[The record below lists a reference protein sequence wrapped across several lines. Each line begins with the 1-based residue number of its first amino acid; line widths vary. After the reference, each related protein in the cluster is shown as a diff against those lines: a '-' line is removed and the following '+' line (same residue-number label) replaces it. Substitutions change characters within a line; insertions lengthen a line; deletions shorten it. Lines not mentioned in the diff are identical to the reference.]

1 MDHQNDF
8 YQQIHDMDK
17 QRSRAKRKEKWE
29 KREKSFWKAFL
40 FTENGKPKSGL
51 ILYTFCL
58 SFVFLGLYII
68 AFWLAIEELTQPL
81 SALPP
86 VLGNLL
92 QSLTVGAVGAG
103 LSALLHILLP
113 DKRLAFGTHL
123 WLAVYV
129 IASIITLAILLEVW
143 DTIAVMLVFAF
154 WFAVIPLAIGL
165 TVTYLLYR
173 KDYKPPVQPVQK
185 PAWKQYTERR

>member
-58 SFVFLGLYII
+58 SFLFLALYLVIFSLVPEYLGKPLERVSP
-68 AFWLAIEELTQPL
+68 FW
-81 SALPP
+81 
-86 VLGNLL
+86 GNLI
-92 QSLTVGAVGAG
+92 QSLTAGALG
-103 LSALLHILLP
+103 LGCAWLAHRLLP
-113 DKRLAFGTHL
+113 DKRLVFGSYL
-123 WLAVYV
+123 WLAFF
-129 IASIITLAILLEVW
+129 ALAAGITLLIMLRGTGASG
-143 DTIAVMLVFAF
+143 AMLVFF
-154 WFAVIPLAIGL
+154 VWFVIIPLAMGL
-165 TVTYLLYR
+165 AGSYTLYHR
-173 KDYKPPVQPVQK
+173 DYAPPP
-185 PAWKQYTERR
+185 PPEEPWKKYTNRR

>member
-58 SFVFLGLYII
+58 SFLLLALYLVIFSLVPEYLGK
-68 AFWLAIEELTQPL
+68 PL
-81 SALPP
+81 ERVSP
-86 VLGNLL
+86 VWGNLI
-92 QSLTVGAVGAG
+92 QSLTAGALG
-103 LSALLHILLP
+103 LGCAWLAHRLLP
-113 DKRLAFGTHL
+113 DKRLVFGSYL
-123 WLAVYV
+123 WLAFF
-129 IASIITLAILLEVW
+129 ALAAGITLLIMLRGTGASG
-143 DTIAVMLVFAF
+143 AMLVFF
-154 WFAVIPLAIGL
+154 VWFVIISLAMGL
-165 TVTYLLYR
+165 AGSYALYR
-173 KDYKPPVQPVQK
+173 RDYAPPP
-185 PAWKQYTERR
+185 PSEEPWKKYTNRR